1 MNRENNTKGTVTV
14 VTGQQIGLLGGP
26 LYTTYKVLGA
36 VYLARRIN
44 GNAVYWLET
53 NDADFNEIN
62 RIDFPDAEGRLRT
75 LKWKIDSGG
84 YSCGYIEVDD
94 TLVSMLET
102 FFAAIRQT
110 EFTPV
115 LKDMALGAYSKGRS
129 LAEASET
136 LASELFGH
144 YGIRLFTPFD
154 AEFKTFIQP
163 ILRKEAEQTPEGE
176 QCNCFVM
183 QDKQRKALFRQGD
196 RFQLRDGTPVDIE
209 TNELVPNVRTRSICQ
224 DAYFNTHTYVAGP
237 GEVKYLTELD
247 AAFAFHGVKKE
258 AVQPRMSVT
267 LLEPRVSRILK
278 KSGLTL
284 EDVLQFTREEL
295 LKNAITTEA
304 GFDLKHIL
312 QVAETAT
319 GEYLGKLETLGLD
332 TREIKTLGKAVR
344 TEVKKALGQLRSR
357 EKAKHDKMLK
367 DTAYLSDNLLPFGK
381 RQERVFNIFYYMNLF
396 GGRDFIDW
404 IYKHYDFGR
413 TVLEIEHG

>member
-1 MNRENNTKGTVTV
+1 MNRENNTKGTDTV

-62 RIDFPDAEGRLRT
+62 RIDFPDAEGRLKT
-75 LKWKIDSGG
+75 LKWNIDSGG

-94 TLVSMLET
+94 TLVSLLET
-102 FFAAIRQT
+102 FFSAIRQT

-154 AEFKTFIQP
+154 AEFKAFIQP
-163 ILRKEAEQTPEGE
+163 ILRKEAERTPEGE
-176 QCNCFVM
+176 QCNCFCM
-183 QDKQRKALFRQGD
+183 MDKQRKTLFRKEG
-196 RFQLRDGTPVDIE
+196 RYQLRDGTPVDIE
-209 TNELVPNVRTRSICQ
+209 TFELVPNVKTRSICQ

-237 GEVKYLTELD
+237 GEVKYLAELD

-295 LKNAITTEA
+295 LKNAIITGA
-304 GFDLKHIL
+304 GFDFKHIL
-312 QVAETAT
+312 QEAETAT

-332 TREIKTLGKAVR
+332 AREIKTLGKAVR

-404 IYKHYDFGR
+404 IYEHYDFAR